1 MKKIILA
8 SGSKQRKKLLE
19 MTGIDFEVRKSNYM
33 EDMTEK
39 MPATELAKKLA
50 LGKALDVARNYKD
63 AIIIGADSFGILDG
77 RFLGKPRTPEEA
89 QRMLRELSGKK
100 HEVIT
105 GIALIDIKNNKT
117 ITDYDIGTIWIKD
130 LTDEEIELYIKTGE
144 PMDKA
149 PSYTIEGIGSTLVE
163 KIEGNYSS
171 IIGLPL
177 YKIYKHLLSMGINL
191 LKHP

>member
-105 GIALIDIKNNKT
+105 GIALIDIKNSKT